1 VQGLLT
7 RGDAETTARDILA
20 SENTFRL
27 GIVSLFLV
35 IVLDVVVAGALFRV
49 FSPVSRAISML
60 AASFRIVFAR
70 GVPRGRRRAR
80 RSPAPPE
87 QRISPS
93 QHGTAR

>member
-1 VQGLLT
+1 MQGLLT

-49 FSPVSRAISML
+49 FSPVSRAISKGFKASPLTADTLPLVPTPRSSGEPL
-60 AASFRIVFAR
+60 AT
-70 GVPRGRRRAR
+70 P
-80 RSPAPPE
+80 PAPAIPV
-87 QRISPS
+87 
-93 QHGTAR
+93 G